1 MARYLI
7 DANLPRYFSP
17 WSGSECEFAHDMG
30 EGWSDTDAWAYASV
44 RKLTIVSKDAD
55 FTNRALLNLSGPKV
69 IHMRLGNLRMRDFH
83 ESVTNR
89 WPAICAAS
97 ETNRLVAVYRD
108 RIEVID

>member
-17 WSGSECEFAHDMG
+17 WSGPDYVFAHDMG
-30 EGWSDTDAWAYASV
+30 DGWSDTDAWDYALRHGLIIV
-44 RKLTIVSKDAD
+44 RKDAD
-55 FTNRALLNLSGPKV
+55 FTNRALFDVTGPKV

-83 ESVTNR
+83 VAVANR
-89 WPAICAAS
+89 WAEICATCDAS
-97 ETNRLVAVYRD
+97 RLVAVYRD